1 MWPFRRNDV
10 IMVRGPHDVGP
21 PFDSRLV
28 LQGRGQSQVVCT
40 AGTSPAFTPLFYL
53 LCLWR
58 LLTVAFREIT
68 CCPFSLLPE
77 KKRNKSLNSCCSL
90 PGFKPCFPLLGWS
103 WIKTKSSESQNVFR
117 TLWPKPS
124 AQTLFSLEIP
134 WLLSKSFSTTP
145 APRLTVCGLFV
156 KLHLVHVMYLLFWS
170 KDPHASRWPS
180 SEPQKNICRGPND
193 FHM

>member
-1 MWPFRRNDV
+1 
-10 IMVRGPHDVGP
+10 MVKAPHDVGP
-21 PFDSRLV
+21 PLDSRLV
-28 LQGRGQSQVVCT
+28 SQGRGQSQVVCT
-40 AGTSPAFTPLFYL
+40 AGTSPAFTPLLYL
-53 LCLWR
+53 LWR

-68 CCPFSLLPE
+68 CCPSSKIIIIPACCLE
-77 KKRNKSLNSCCSL
+77 KKKKRNKSLNSCCSS

-134 WLLSKSFSTTP
+134 WPLSKSFSTTP

-156 KLHLVHVMYLLFWS
+156 KLHLMHVMYLFWS
-170 KDPHASRWPS
+170 KDPHASQWPS